1 MIHLEFARDRSISP
15 RFVFAGRLV
24 REKWFDLVID
34 VAREFLSHEKY
45 RGLIEIYG
53 DGPLR
58 ANLISELSAFSGFFD
73 ASKGATIP
81 PKAQVVYFG
90 QVDGTRVAEAFARS
104 HYLLMPSRFL
114 ETFWLS
120 ALEAI
125 ESGVPVIGFDQWGLR
140 QFLLSEHRVLP
151 DFSRKDIFL
160 RAVVGVDSTFSW
172 ANWRRQSLSVQD
184 IAKKYSKDIWL
195 QEMRKI
201 LSPTIKKVLVISDYS
216 DQIWGI
222 ETHIK
227 GCIEILKWNSFAVD
241 SLFWM
246 KGGNRSA
253 RYFWLFFSW
262 GNIVYMIRLWMK
274 LYLFR
279 PDAVWIHSELRC
291 IGPLGL
297 LPLLNYRGQI
307 IKTYHDLGYFW
318 AFPTQFTSES
328 SLRWKMNFSHFYS
341 LSRGWHRYV
350 FVHILAK
357 YWQVQAI
364 RRSIGTRG
372 IHIVP
377 SEFMIPVVKNF
388 VSHPAAVVQIS
399 HFSPH
404 HHS

>member
-24 REKWFDLVID
+24 QEKWFDLVID
-34 VAREFLSHEKY
+34 VAKEFLSHQKY
-45 RGLIEIYG
+45 RGLLEIYG

-58 ANLISELSAFSGFFD
+58 WSLISELSDFSGFFD
-73 ASKGATIP
+73 ASKGEAIP
-81 PKAQVVYFG
+81 PGAQVVYFG
-90 QVDGTRVAEAFARS
+90 QVEGRRVTEAFARS

-151 DFSRKDIFL
+151 DFSQRDIFL
-160 RAVVGVDSTFSW
+160 RAVIDVDSTFSW

-184 IAKKYSKDIWL
+184 IAKKFSKDIWW

-201 LSPTIKKVLVISDYS
+201 LSPSIKKILIISDYS
-216 DQIWGI
+216 AQIWGI
-222 ETHIK
+222 ETHIN
-227 GCIEILKWNSFAVD
+227 GCIEMLKRHDFTVD
-241 SLFWM
+241 SLYWM
-246 KGGNRSA
+246 RGHNRIM
-253 RYFWLFFSW
+253 RYLWLLFSW
-262 GNIVYMIRLWMK
+262 GNVIYMIGLWVK
-274 LYLFR
+274 LYVFR
-279 PDAVWIHSELRC
+279 PDAVWIHSEVRC

-297 LPLLNYRGQI
+297 LPLLKYRGTI

-328 SLRWKMNFSHFYS
+328 SLRRKMSFSQFYAI
-341 LSRGWHRYV
+341 SRGLHRYF

-357 YWQVQAI
+357 YWQIQAI
-364 RRSIGTRG
+364 RSIVGIRG
-372 IHIVP
+372 IHIAP
-377 SEFMIPVVKNF
+377 SEFMIPAVEDF
-388 VSHPAAVVQIS
+388 VSHEAVVAQVS

-404 HHS
+404 QA